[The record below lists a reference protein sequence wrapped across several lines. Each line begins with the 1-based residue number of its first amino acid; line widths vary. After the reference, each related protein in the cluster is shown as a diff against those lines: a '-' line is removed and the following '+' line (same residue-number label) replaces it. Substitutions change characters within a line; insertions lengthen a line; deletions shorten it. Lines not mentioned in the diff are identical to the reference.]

1 MPLDEKK
8 VHELKKQLKV
18 LGRVKGRHTELVSVL
33 IPAGSNLADIV
44 SMLRSEMST
53 SENIKSKAVR
63 NNVTSAIE
71 KIIRHLTTYYKK
83 TPDNGLAVYC
93 GNVSEKEGGIDI
105 QIFPIEPPEPLRA
118 KLYWCSQK
126 FELEPL
132 LEMVEEKEVYGI
144 ICMDRS
150 EADVALLVGKKLKS
164 ISHMESIVP
173 GKTRAGGQ
181 SSARFARVREGL
193 MEDWMKEI
201 ADAANKIFTEH
212 KEIQGIIISGPGPSK
227 EIFMRQDLLH
237 SEIKKK
243 ILGTVDTSYTGEFGL
258 GETVERGEELLK
270 ESAIVRERNLL
281 QGFLS
286 ELQKPYGLVVYG
298 LKETIE
304 AIQRGAVERILLV
317 ENAPYVKVK
326 YDTEEGPKEEF
337 IPISKLESVKR
348 LVHKWEIDEA
358 MEDLASQF
366 NSQLILVTAETR
378 EGQQFSALG
387 GIGGFL
393 RYRLQ

>member
-1 MPLDEKK
+1 MKEDEKK
-8 VHELKKQLKV
+8 KHELKKIVKM
-18 LGRVKGRHTELVSVL
+18 LGKIKGRHTELVSVL

-44 SMLRSEMST
+44 SMLRAEMST

-71 KIIRHLTTYYKK
+71 KIIRHLNTFYKS
-83 TPDNGLAVYC
+83 TPPNGLAMYC

-105 QIFPIEPPEPLRA
+105 QIFPIEPPEPLRT
-118 KLYWCSQK
+118 KLYWCSQS

-212 KEIQGIIISGPGPSK
+212 KEIQGVIVSGPGPGK
-227 EIFMRQDLLH
+227 EMFLRQDLLH

-243 ILGTVDTSYTGEFGL
+243 ILGTVDTSYTGDFGL
-258 GETVERGEELLK
+258 SETVERGEELLK
-270 ESAIVRERNLL
+270 ESAIVRERNLIAS
-281 QGFLS
+281 FLS

-304 AIQRGAVERILLV
+304 AVQRGAVERILLI

-337 IPISKLESVKR
+337 IPVGKIDSIKR
-348 LVHKWEIDEA
+348 LVSKTEIDEA
-358 MEDLASQF
+358 MEDLAGQF
-366 NSQLILVTAETR
+366 GCELILVTEGTR